1 MTDIQWVKGQVERG
15 AYQLKLHAMERA
27 SMRGIDPMDI
37 KEALLNGHVIE
48 EYPEDK
54 RGKSCLVYGTTKGRK
69 DLHIV
74 CGLTSDTLWVI
85 TVYEPDPEEWIDP
98 KTRRRAQ

>member
-1 MTDIQWVKGQVERG
+1 
-15 AYQLKLHAMERA
+15 
-27 SMRGIDPMDI
+27 
-37 KEALLNGHVIE
+37 VIE

-85 TVYEPDPEEWIDP
+85 TVYEPDSEEWIDP

>member
-1 MTDIQWVKGQVERG
+1 VTDIQWIKGQVERG

-27 SMRGIDPMDI
+27 SLRGIDPLDI
-37 KEALLNGHVIE
+37 KEALSNGEVIE

-54 RGKSCLVYGTTKGRK
+54 RGKSCLVYGKTKGSK
-69 DLHIV
+69 DLHVV

-85 TVYEPDPEEWIDP
+85 TVYEPDPEEWTDP
-98 KTRRRAQ
+98 KTRRGAQ